1 MLVAGLM
8 SGTSVDAI
16 DVALVEIRG
25 EGFSLEVDLVGFHQ
39 IPFPPGVRE
48 EVLGTSD
55 AIVAT
60 SRISQLNF
68 LLGRLFGQ
76 AVIEACE
83 HAGVSAQALD
93 LVGSHGQTIYHQA
106 DPAGLF
112 GFRVSS
118 TMQIGEPACIARVVG
133 KPVVADFRPADIAA
147 GGHGAPLVPFADFL
161 LFRHPT
167 INRVALNIGGIAN
180 LTAIPAGSGP
190 EAVFA
195 FDTGPGNMV
204 IDQLVEHFS
213 DGARRFDRDGRIAA
227 RGVVDEAL
235 LESLL
240 EDPYYAQPPPKST
253 GRERFGGGFAKS
265 LQGRGI
271 AHESLVATAAQLTAR
286 SILLAIERFVR
297 PAMPV
302 DELVVSGGGWRNPTI
317 VQPIRAGLPHTRVR
331 STDEYGIDSDA
342 KEAIAFAVLAFE
354 TIHGR
359 PANLPSATGADRPT
373 ILGKIVPSAG
383 SRLL

>member
-1 MLVAGLM
+1 
-8 SGTSVDAI
+8 
-16 DVALVEIRG
+16 
-25 EGFSLEVDLVGFHQ
+25 
-39 IPFPPGVRE
+39 
-48 EVLGTSD
+48 
-55 AIVAT
+55 
-60 SRISQLNF
+60 
-68 LLGRLFGQ
+68 
-76 AVIEACE
+76 
-83 HAGVSAQALD
+83 
-93 LVGSHGQTIYHQA
+93 
-106 DPAGLF
+106 
-112 GFRVSS
+112 
-118 TMQIGEPACIARVVG
+118 
-133 KPVVADFRPADIAA
+133 
-147 GGHGAPLVPFADFL
+147 
-161 LFRHPT
+161 
-167 INRVALNIGGIAN
+167 
-180 LTAIPAGSGP
+180 
-190 EAVFA
+190 
-195 FDTGPGNMV
+195 MV

-317 VQPIRAGLPHTRVR
+317 VQPIRAGLPRTRVR